1 MWRGEGGR
9 GRRAPR
15 RRGCW
20 VFLQSSLTTTAGGA
34 EGAGEREGE
43 GEPEGVAALDAG
55 VRFVS
60 GQRAGAAG
68 LHRRTRRGTWK
79 WEGGEKSGESVDDK
93 EAFSGIGVFKPF
105 LSPQDA

>member
-60 GQRAGAAG
+60 GQRAGG
-68 LHRRTRRGTWK
+68 CRTAQEDEKGDVEMGGRGK
-79 WEGGEKSGESVDDK
+79 DGESVDDK